1 MKKIVLLRHGESAWN
16 KENRFT
22 GWTDVDLTEKG
33 VAEAVRAGEL
43 LAEGVYFL
51 SEACREDTGLCA
63 GPPRPG
69 LDSGGEIVEVE

>member
-33 VAEAVRAGEL
+33 VAEAGNTFVPM
-43 LAEGVYFL
+43 
-51 SEACREDTGLCA
+51 EAQR
-63 GPPRPG
+63 
-69 LDSGGEIVEVE
+69 